1 MLDFLNRGIRKKRI
15 FFLCWFQLIKASLL
29 YGKSSME
36 KVVMQKKLYK
46 QTCKKVKKSL
56 IVLDHLFLFG
66 NVIFFVTFWKRGNK
80 PTKGMF
86 L

>member
-1 MLDFLNRGIRKKRI
+1 
-15 FFLCWFQLIKASLL
+15 
-29 YGKSSME
+29 ME
-36 KVVMQKKLYK
+36 KVVMQKKLYRK
-46 QTCKKVKKSL
+46 TCKKVKKSL

-66 NVIFFVTFWKRGNK
+66 NVLFFVTFWKRGNK